1 MITMKIIKHI
11 MDIMSNKKGKVM
23 FESVLNEIQAYDT
36 IILHRHTRPDGDAMG
51 SQIGLKHL
59 LLENFPTKKIYTVG
73 DEADSLNFMDD
84 SVMDIIPDSAFEGS
98 LSIILD
104 CGGANMVSDTRY
116 SLAAKTVRID
126 HHLFTGQFADVEVI
140 DSDYESCA
148 GMVAM
153 MAMESGWK
161 LTLTAAKSLYIGM
174 VTDSGR
180 FRYDKTSANTFRLAA
195 FLMEQKFDT
204 EAIFRD
210 LYADDFENK
219 KIKAQF
225 LLKTQF
231 TEHRVAYIY
240 TTIAERETLGLSAF
254 TVSRG
259 MVNTMSDIKGTSIW
273 VNFTET
279 EEGILCELRSND
291 LNINPIAVKY
301 GGGGHAKASGATVP
315 DRETAMAMLAD
326 LDALRGE

>member
-1 MITMKIIKHI
+1 MFEPIIK
-11 MDIMSNKKGKVM
+11 
-23 FESVLNEIQAYDT
+23 EIQAYDT
-36 IILHRHTRPDGDAMG
+36 IIIHRHSRPDGDAIG

-59 LLENFPTKKIYTVG
+59 LQVNFPNKKIYTVG
-73 DEADSLNFMDD
+73 DEAESFAFMEDSNMDTISD
-84 SVMDIIPDSAFEGS
+84 STFNGS

-140 DSDYESCA
+140 DCDYESCA
-148 GMVAM
+148 GLIAM

-161 LTLTAAKSLYIGM
+161 LTPIAAKSLYIGM

-219 KIKAQF
+219 KVKAQF

-240 TTIAERETLGLSAF
+240 TTIAEREALNLSAF

-279 EEGILCELRSND
+279 EEGVLCELRSND

-315 DRETAMAMLAD
+315 DRETAMAMLHD
-326 LDALRGE
+326 LDQMLGD

>member
-1 MITMKIIKHI
+1 
-11 MDIMSNKKGKVM
+11 M
-23 FESVLNEIQAYDT
+23 FEAIVKEIQTYDT
-36 IILHRHTRPDGDAMG
+36 IILHRHHKPDGDAMG

-59 LLENFPTKKIYTVG
+59 LLENFPGKTIYVVG
-73 DEADSLNFMDD
+73 DNAETYSFMED
-84 SVMDIIPDSAFEGS
+84 SVMDNIPDSTFDGS
-98 LSIILD
+98 LSVILD
-104 CGGANMVSDTRY
+104 CGGANMVSDARY
-116 SLAAKTVRID
+116 TLAAKTVRID
-126 HHLFTGQFADVEVI
+126 HHLYSGSFTDVEVI

-161 LTLTAAKSLYIGM
+161 LNNISAKSLYTGM

-180 FRYDKTSANTFRLAA
+180 FRYDKTSANTFRVAA

-210 LYADDFENK
+210 LYADDFESK

-225 LLKTQF
+225 VLKTQF
-231 TEHRVAYIY
+231 TANKVAYIY
-240 TTIAERETLGLSAF
+240 TTIQEREELGLSAF

-259 MVNTMSDIKGTSIW
+259 MVNTMADIKGSGIW

-301 GGGGHAKASGATVP
+301 GGGGHAKASGATVA
-315 DRETAMAMLAD
+315 DYDTAMAMLND
-326 LDALRGE
+326 LDQMLGAN

>member
-1 MITMKIIKHI
+1 
-11 MDIMSNKKGKVM
+11 M
-23 FESVLNEIQAYDT
+23 FESILKEIQAYDT
-36 IILHRHTRPDGDAMG
+36 IIIHRHSRPDGDAMG

-59 LLENFPTKKIYTVG
+59 LQDNYPGKKIYTVG
-73 DEADSLNFMDD
+73 DEAENFAFMEDSIMDD
-84 SVMDIIPDSAFEGS
+84 IPDSVFSGS
-98 LSIILD
+98 LSVILD
-104 CGGANMVSDTRY
+104 CGGANMVNDTRY

-148 GMVAM
+148 GLIAM

-161 LTLTAAKSLYIGM
+161 LSLISAKSLYIGM

-210 LYADDFENK
+210 LYADDFESK
-219 KIKAQF
+219 KLKAEF
-225 LLKTQF
+225 VLKTQF
-231 TEHRVAYIY
+231 TKHRVAYIY
-240 TTIAERETLGLSAF
+240 TTIAEREALNLSAF

-259 MVNTMSDIKGTSIW
+259 MVNTMADIKGTSIW

-279 EEGILCELRSND
+279 EEGVLCELRSND

-315 DRETAMAMLAD
+315 DKETAMAMLND
-326 LDALRGE
+326 LDQMIGD